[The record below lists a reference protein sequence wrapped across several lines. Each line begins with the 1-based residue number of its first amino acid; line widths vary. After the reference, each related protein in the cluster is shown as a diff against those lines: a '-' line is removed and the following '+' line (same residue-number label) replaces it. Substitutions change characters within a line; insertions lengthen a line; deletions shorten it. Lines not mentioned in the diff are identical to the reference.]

1 MYNKR
6 IAFLMSYQHLIP
18 HGGIGQFAL
27 SFVRLMKVNNI
38 KVDIVTDKFD
48 KPTEFT
54 KTLINEGARFIYADN
69 PLPYTKHQGIFMY
82 GDSYC
87 LERMINFRNS
97 MLKAFESNIYDAI
110 VCNTYE
116 TSRLM
121 SEIGLEDCVQIINY
135 THLESQIF
143 VDSKNPFLSNVNE
156 TMRLQMLLRSVAVG
170 TQSNFNTQIL
180 GAKLN
185 IPVFELPIP
194 MPEPSLLETHI
205 KDRTGVLFIGRWEE
219 GKGPEDFLKII
230 EATKLPAK
238 VMTNANGAKKFEA
251 RLKDIGVPY
260 EIKESI
266 IGQEKVNFI
275 TSARVAFNPSTVE
288 SYGIAFLEQ
297 HIQLPT
303 VAYEGMR
310 WLNNFNSDYFYVAK
324 NVSTAIN
331 LIQQLYEEFPTAQ
344 SYYDK
349 GSLEF
354 YNKRENN
361 IGNLW
366 VQCFDSFKGKQSN
379 SNTAGILNHTTISY
393 ADYIT
398 SLKRN
403 TLCIDDIRSVLTN
416 KHKFITMYTDTDTWL
431 TTDENFVPPET
442 VSTAQA
448 AGLFEGL

>member
-27 SFVRLMKVNNI
+27 SFVRLMKENNV

-48 KPTEFT
+48 KHTEFT
-54 KTLINEGARFIYADN
+54 KTLINDGARFIHADN

-97 MLKAFESNIYDAI
+97 VLKAFESNIYDSI

-116 TSRLM
+116 TSRLL
-121 SEIGLEDCVQIINY
+121 SEMGLEDCVQIINY

-143 VDSKNPFLSNVNE
+143 TDTKNPFLDNVNQ
-156 TMRLQMLLRSVAVG
+156 TMRLQMLLNSITIG
-170 TQSNFNTQIL
+170 TQSVFNCNTL
-180 GAKLN
+180 SSKFTV
-185 IPVFELPIP
+185 PVFECPIP
-194 MPEPSLLETHI
+194 LPEPSLLE
-205 KDRTGVLFIGRWEE
+205 KYNGKREGVLFIGRWEE
-219 GKGPEDFLKII
+219 GKGPEDFLEII
-230 EATKLPAK
+230 EKTQLPAK
-238 VMTNANGAKKFEA
+238 VMTNHNGAKKFEA
-251 RLKDIGVPY
+251 RLRKIGVPY

-275 TSARVAFNPSTVE
+275 KSARVAFNPSTVE

-303 VAYEGMR
+303 VVYDNMR
-310 WLNNFNSDYFYVAK
+310 WTKNFDSKYFY
-324 NVSTAIN
+324 TAPREGIVN
-331 LIQQLYEEFPTAQ
+331 LIKQLYNEFEVAQ
-344 SYYDK
+344 SYYEK
-349 GSLEF
+349 GALEF
-354 YNKRENN
+354 YSAKEGKNFTQWNE
-361 IGNLW
+361 
-366 VQCFDSFKGKQSN
+366 CFESFKGKQSK
-379 SNTAGILNHTTISY
+379 SNTAGILQQGDTVSY
-393 ADYIT
+393 ADYIK
-398 SLKRN
+398 SLNRT

-416 KHKFITMYTDTDTWL
+416 KHKFKVIYNDTDTWL
-431 TTDENFVPPET
+431 TTDENFEVPET
-442 VSTAQA
+442 VSTTQS

>member
-18 HGGIGQFAL
+18 HGGIGQMAL
-27 SFVRLMKVNNI
+27 SFVRLMKENNV

-97 MLKAFESNIYDAI
+97 ILKAFETNIYDAI
-110 VCNTYE
+110 ICNTYE

-121 SEIGLEDCVQIINY
+121 SEMGLEDCVQVINY

-143 VDSKNPFLSNVNE
+143 SDTKNPFLPTVNE
-156 TMRLQMLLRSVAVG
+156 TMRLQMMLKGITVG
-170 TQSNFNTQIL
+170 TQSAFNCSTL
-180 GAKLN
+180 DSKLN
-185 IPVFELPIP
+185 VPVYELPIP
-194 MPEPSLLETHI
+194 LPEPSLLEPYTG
-205 KDRTGVLFIGRWEE
+205 KREGVLFIGRWEE
-219 GKGPEDFLKII
+219 GKGPEDFLEVI
-230 EATKLPAK
+230 EKTQLPAK
-238 VMTNANGAKKFEA
+238 VMTNHNGAKKFEE
-251 RLKDIGVPY
+251 RLKKIGVPY

-275 TSARVAFNPSTVE
+275 KSARVAFNPSTVE

-303 VAYEGMR
+303 VVYDGMR
-310 WLNNFNSDYFYVAK
+310 WTKNFNNNYFY
-324 NVSTAIN
+324 TAPKEGIVN
-331 LIQQLYEEFPTAQ
+331 LIKELYNEFETAQ

-349 GSLEF
+349 GALEF
-354 YNKRENN
+354 YTLKESKNAIHWLE
-361 IGNLW
+361 
-366 VQCFDSFKGKQSN
+366 CFEIFKGKQSK
-379 SNTAGILNHTTISY
+379 SSTAGILKHKTISY
-393 ADYIT
+393 ADYIS
-398 SLKRN
+398 SLNR
-403 TLCIDDIRSVLTN
+403 TTICIDDIRSVLTN
-416 KHKFITMYTDTDTWL
+416 KHKFKVIYNDTDTWL
-431 TTDENFVPPET
+431 TTKENFEVPET
-442 VSTAQA
+442 VSTTQS

>member
-18 HGGIGQFAL
+18 HGGIGQMAL
-27 SFVRLMKVNNI
+27 SFVRLMKENNV

-97 MLKAFESNIYDAI
+97 ILKAFETNIYDAI
-110 VCNTYE
+110 ICNTYE

-121 SEIGLEDCVQIINY
+121 SEMGLEDCVQVINY

-143 VDSKNPFLSNVNE
+143 SDTKNPFLPTVNE
-156 TMRLQMLLRSVAVG
+156 TMRLQMMLKGITVG
-170 TQSNFNTQIL
+170 TQSAFNCSTL
-180 GAKLN
+180 DSKLN
-185 IPVFELPIP
+185 VPVFELPIP
-194 MPEPSLLETHI
+194 LPELSLLEPYTG
-205 KDRTGVLFIGRWEE
+205 KREGVLFIGRWEE
-219 GKGPEDFLKII
+219 GKGPEDFLAVI
-230 EATKLPAK
+230 EKTQLPAK
-238 VMTNANGAKKFEA
+238 VMTNHNGAKKFEA
-251 RLKDIGVPY
+251 RLKEIGVPY

-275 TSARVAFNPSTVE
+275 KSARVAFNPSTVE

-303 VAYEGMR
+303 VVYDGMR
-310 WLNNFNSDYFYVAK
+310 WTKNFNNKYFY
-324 NVSTAIN
+324 TAPKEGIVN
-331 LIQQLYEEFPTAQ
+331 LIKELYNEFETAQ

-349 GSLEF
+349 GALEF
-354 YNKRENN
+354 YTIKESKNAMHWLE
-361 IGNLW
+361 
-366 VQCFDSFKGKQSN
+366 CFESFKSKQSN
-379 SNTAGILNHTTISY
+379 SSTAGILKHKNISY
-393 ADYIT
+393 AVYIS
-398 SLKRN
+398 SLNR
-403 TLCIDDIRSVLTN
+403 TTICIDDIRSVLTN
-416 KHKFITMYTDTDTWL
+416 KHKFKVIYNDTDTWL
-431 TTDENFVPPET
+431 TTDENFEVPET
-442 VSTAQA
+442 VSTTQS